1 MDSVSTLLL
10 KIADCRKHSKTHGTP
25 LKCNATDCSGAFA
38 RNSDL
43 RRHNDSVHDK
53 TVNYAS
59 LLVQRLDAGICFSR
73 EEHLTQHLATR
84 ETPVMSTGMNIPEEK
99 DISARKRHRRVS
111 SDEPEETG
119 TRAEVMGLRAM
130 NQKLREIIKT
140 LTDMQAV

>member
-1 MDSVSTLLL
+1 ML
-10 KIADCRKHSKTHGTP
+10 
-25 LKCNATDCSGAFA
+25 
-38 RNSDL
+38 
-43 RRHNDSVHDK
+43 
-53 TVNYAS
+53 
-59 LLVQRLDAGICFSR
+59 
-73 EEHLTQHLATR
+73 
-84 ETPVMSTGMNIPEEK
+84 TGMNIPEEK